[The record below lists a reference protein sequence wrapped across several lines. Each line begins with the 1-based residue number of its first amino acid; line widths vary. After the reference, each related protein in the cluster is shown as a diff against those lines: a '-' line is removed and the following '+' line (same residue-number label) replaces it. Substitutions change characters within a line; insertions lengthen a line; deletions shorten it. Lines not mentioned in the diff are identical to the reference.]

1 MRRAT
6 SPPGDHVSRRD
17 VRLPAVVAVV
27 AVLMLYGCGREDPAD
42 NAVEAREQNTAEL
55 AGVAYR
61 VSLFRELN
69 VSSPPDDAVW
79 EGSPPE
85 RGTGLY
91 LLVLRA
97 CAAADGTA
105 RASDRIHLEDA
116 FGKRFAPRFRET
128 TDAFAY
134 TPTTLEPGEC
144 LPAADTAA
152 EETFGGAALVF
163 EVPFEST
170 DARPLVLQIGSPEG
184 REKVRIQLDL

>member
-1 MRRAT
+1 M
-6 SPPGDHVSRRD
+6 
-17 VRLPAVVAVV
+17 RLPALVALV
-27 AVLMLYGCGREDPAD
+27 AVLSLSGCGREDPAD

-61 VSLFRELN
+61 VTLFRELN

-79 EGSPPE
+79 EGAPPE
-85 RGTGLY
+85 RGRGLY

-97 CAAADGTA
+97 CGAADVPA

-116 FGKRFAPRFRET
+116 FGKRFAPRSRET
-128 TDAFAY
+128 ADAFAY
-134 TPTTLEPGEC
+134 TPTALEPGEC

-152 EETFGGAALVF
+152 EETFGGAVLVF
-163 EVPFEST
+163 DVPFEST

-184 REKVRIQLDL
+184 REKVRVQLDL